1 MEKYSA
7 FGSGMTRILTCSLG
21 VVSSVA
27 AENYGLTR
35 DFLSDNCA
43 LWRVPTADFSPGKT
57 FVTRVAGV
65 CKLYSYLLYKKQ
77 LTPTQQICKW

>member
-1 MEKYSA
+1 M

-43 LWRVPTADFSPGKT
+43 L
-57 FVTRVAGV
+57 
-65 CKLYSYLLYKKQ
+65 
-77 LTPTQQICKW
+77 

>member
-1 MEKYSA
+1 
-7 FGSGMTRILTCSLG
+7 MTYILTCSLG

-43 LWRVPTADFSPGKT
+43 L
-57 FVTRVAGV
+57 
-65 CKLYSYLLYKKQ
+65 
-77 LTPTQQICKW
+77 